1 MIEQAYLTRHADI
14 VRMDIAKVVLNGVYE
29 ITEFEQKAVTDST
42 VALNYIIP
50 ATAVSLVTTIEI
62 KRADNSRI
70 SYKPVNLP
78 VTSDTLMLETF
89 EIEEVT
95 S

>member
-1 MIEQAYLTRHADI
+1 MIEQAYLTRIAD
-14 VRMDIAKVVLNGVYE
+14 VVQTDIAKVVLNGVYE
-29 ITEFEQKAVTDST
+29 IIEFEQKAVTDST

-50 ATAVSLVTTIEI
+50 ASAVSLVTTIEI

>member
-1 MIEQAYLTRHADI
+1 MIAESFLNEVANFVDYR
-14 VRMDIAKVVLNGVYE
+14 IAKVVLNGVYE
-29 ITEFEQKAVTDST
+29 ITKFEQKAVTDST

-50 ATAVSLVTTIEI
+50 ASQVSLVTLIEV
-62 KRADNSRI
+62 KGPDNNLVS
-70 SYKPVNLP
+70 SKPVNLP
-78 VTSDTLMLETF
+78 ITSDTLMLETF

>member
-50 ATAVSLVTTIEI
+50 ASAVSLVTTIEI
-62 KRADNSRI
+62 KMTDDSRI
-70 SYKPVNLP
+70 SYTPVNLP

-89 EIEEVT
+89 ELYEVT

>member
-1 MIEQAYLTRHADI
+1 MIEQAYLTRIAD
-14 VRMDIAKVVLNGVYE
+14 VVQTDIAKVVLNGVYE

-50 ATAVSLVTTIEI
+50 ASAVSLVTTIEI

>member
-1 MIEQAYLTRHADI
+1 MIEQAYLTRIAD
-14 VRMDIAKVVLNGVYE
+14 VVQTDIAKVVLNGVYE
-29 ITEFEQKAVTDST
+29 ITTFEQKAVTDST

-50 ATAVSLVTTIEI
+50 ASAVSLVTTIEI